1 MDLNAYL
8 PYFKSMIDRKIGW
21 TISNPEDGIVR
32 VGYPLYD
39 KPMLE
44 FMRRFRA
51 SAEYDPHY
59 RKTLRAARIKPHIN
73 EKTVAQVL
81 ESNDVRLI
89 GAMVS
94 LIVDWEEVE
103 EGTWAQALQSGE
115 MYNLTKR
122 LAELTKSQPV
132 NKE

>member
-21 TISNPEDGIVR
+21 TISDPEDGIVR

-51 SAEYDPHY
+51 SAEYDPNY
-59 RKTLRAARIKPHIN
+59 RKTLRAARSKPHVN

>member
-44 FMRRFRA
+44 FT
-51 SAEYDPHY
+51 
-59 RKTLRAARIKPHIN
+59 RK
-73 EKTVAQVL
+73 
-81 ESNDVRLI
+81 S
-89 GAMVS
+89 
-94 LIVDWEEVE
+94 
-103 EGTWAQALQSGE
+103 
-115 MYNLTKR
+115 
-122 LAELTKSQPV
+122 
-132 NKE
+132 

>member
-44 FMRRFRA
+44 FTRKFRA

-59 RKTLRAARIKPHIN
+59 RKTLKANRIKPRVDEATI
-73 EKTVAQVL
+73 AQVL
-81 ESNDVRLI
+81 KSDDVSLI
-89 GAMVS
+89 GAMIS

-115 MYNLTKR
+115 LYRLTKR
-122 LAELTKSQPV
+122 LAELTSQRPPLE
-132 NKE
+132 K

>member
-21 TISNPEDGIVR
+21 TISDPEDGIVR

-44 FMRRFRA
+44 FTRRFRA
-51 SAEYDPHY
+51 SAKYDPHY
-59 RKTLRAARIKPHIN
+59 RKTLRAARIKPRVN

>member
-44 FMRRFRA
+44 FTRKFRA

-59 RKTLRAARIKPHIN
+59 RKTLKANRIKPRVDEATI
-73 EKTVAQVL
+73 AQVL
-81 ESNDVRLI
+81 KSDDVSLI
-89 GAMVS
+89 GAMIS

-103 EGTWAQALQSGE
+103 EGTWAQAL
-115 MYNLTKR
+115 
-122 LAELTKSQPV
+122 
-132 NKE
+132 

>member
-44 FMRRFRA
+44 FSSFVPVRNMT
-51 SAEYDPHY
+51 PI
-59 RKTLRAARIKPHIN
+59 TAR
-73 EKTVAQVL
+73 L
-81 ESNDVRLI
+81 
-89 GAMVS
+89 
-94 LIVDWEEVE
+94 
-103 EGTWAQALQSGE
+103 
-115 MYNLTKR
+115 
-122 LAELTKSQPV
+122 
-132 NKE
+132 

>member
-1 MDLNAYL
+1 
-8 PYFKSMIDRKIGW
+8 MIVSW

-44 FMRRFRA
+44 FTRKFRA

-59 RKTLRAARIKPHIN
+59 RKTLKANRIKPRVDEATI
-73 EKTVAQVL
+73 AQVL
-81 ESNDVRLI
+81 KSDDVSLI
-89 GAMVS
+89 GAMIS

-115 MYNLTKR
+115 LYRLTKR
-122 LAELTKSQPV
+122 LAELTSQRPQLE
-132 NKE
+132 K

>member
-44 FMRRFRA
+44 FTRKFRA

-59 RKTLRAARIKPHIN
+59 RKTLKANRIKPRVDEATI
-73 EKTVAQVL
+73 AQVL
-81 ESNDVRLI
+81 KSDDVSLI
-89 GAMVS
+89 GAMIS

-115 MYNLTKR
+115 LYRLTKH
-122 LAELTKSQPV
+122 LAELTSQRPQLE
-132 NKE
+132 K

>member
-44 FMRRFRA
+44 FTRKFRA
-51 SAEYDPHY
+51 SAEYDI
-59 RKTLRAARIKPHIN
+59 RT
-73 EKTVAQVL
+73 
-81 ESNDVRLI
+81 
-89 GAMVS
+89 
-94 LIVDWEEVE
+94 
-103 EGTWAQALQSGE
+103 
-115 MYNLTKR
+115 
-122 LAELTKSQPV
+122 
-132 NKE
+132 